1 MRPHF
6 HRFLRKFVFD
16 VMPAALTSLVGAL
29 FFAHQ
34 WTREPARVD
43 VARVAAQSEQIAA
56 MIRDEHALMR
66 VFLDREQEL
75 AAARQPLSIKEIKE
89 REVAEAA
96 AARRA
101 APSREPRRA
110 AAAPAPAL
118 PPAAPPAVAAAE
130 PPAFVAHESGPLV
143 VAREPEGAITRIVTV
158 AATWANRAVE
168 ASGVGAV
175 SRLIGTVPAQAEAI
189 TDRLDAWPAGH
200 VLDARR

>member
-1 MRPHF
+1 MSLRPHF

-16 VMPAALTSLVGAL
+16 VMPAALASLVGAL

-34 WTREPARVD
+34 WTREPTRVD
-43 VARVAAQSEQIAA
+43 IARVAAQSEQIAA

-89 REVAEAA
+89 REVVEAA
-96 AARRA
+96 AARRTV
-101 APSREPRRA
+101 PPREPRRA
-110 AAAPAPAL
+110 AAPVPAS
-118 PPAAPPAVAAAE
+118 PPATASAPVSAE
-130 PPAFVAHESGPLV
+130 PPAIVAHESGPLV
-143 VAREPEGAITRIVTV
+143 VASEPEGAITRIATV

-175 SRLIGTVPAQAEAI
+175 SRLIRPAPARAEVF
-189 TDRLDAWPAGH
+189 TDRLDAWPAGP
-200 VLDARR
+200 VLDAR

>member
-1 MRPHF
+1 MSLRPHF

-16 VMPAALTSLVGAL
+16 VMPAALASLVGAL

-66 VFLDREQEL
+66 AFLDREQEL

-89 REVAEAA
+89 REIAEAA
-96 AARRA
+96 ARRT
-101 APSREPRRA
+101 APPREPRRA
-110 AAAPAPAL
+110 AAPVPVPAPPPVSTTVATE
-118 PPAAPPAVAAAE
+118 PAAII
-130 PPAFVAHESGPLV
+130 AHESGPLV
-143 VAREPEGAITRIVTV
+143 VATEPEGAITRITTV

-168 ASGVGAV
+168 ASGVGAF
-175 SRLIGTVPAQAEAI
+175 SRLIRMAPARAEAM